1 MGERTHPLRF
11 NHGWAAM
18 NLSVDSSLAAIT
30 LIVLITSALI
40 VLTIAKEDIEERYV
54 ILKNEFPE
62 RLKAQA
68 SLTSSEK
75 MGFSFGILLR
85 EDFTLAE
92 IQYSILCQ
100 RELPSLTNASVDS
113 DLEDIAASVPA
124 VSMLVKETGND
135 IVPFSKEEVE
145 AEHGDEQFEGLFFD
159 FPVVRMYT
167 DPSLS
172 SGVRTS
178 FLFLEDSEETL
189 YFQGCSDFYFNR
201 LGGLFG
207 FVLPDGTPVRS
218 TIEELRIWRDE
229 EATSYTSAA
238 VVPTGWKDIYES
250 PDFGTVAFEDVKK
263 NEKFSVDFTVETPER
278 PAGLIAQVIRVFA
291 DGELLHIQINLIE

>member
-1 MGERTHPLRF
+1 
-11 NHGWAAM
+11 M
-18 NLSVDSSLAAIT
+18 NLSVDSSLAAIIA
-30 LIVLITSALI
+30 IVLITSALI
-40 VLTIAKEDIEERYV
+40 VLTIAKEDVEERYV

-68 SLTSSEK
+68 SLTSSEE

-85 EDFTLAE
+85 EDFTSVE
-92 IQYSILCQ
+92 IQYSILSQ
-100 RELPSLTNASVDS
+100 GELPSPTNASMDGG
-113 DLEDIAASVPA
+113 LEDVVASVPA
-124 VSMLVKETGND
+124 VSMLVNETGND
-135 IVPFSKEEVE
+135 IVPYHKKEVE
-145 AEHGDEQFEGLFFD
+145 AEHGDEQLEGLFFD

-178 FLFLEDSEETL
+178 FLFLENGEEVL
-189 YFQGCSDFYFNR
+189 YFQGCSDFFFNR

-207 FVLPDGTPVRS
+207 FILPDGTPVRS

-238 VVPTGWKDIYES
+238 VVPSGWKDIYES
-250 PDFGTVAFEDVKK
+250 PDFGIVTFEDVKK

-278 PAGLIAQVIRVFA
+278 PAGMLAQVIRVFA
-291 DGELLHIQINLIE
+291 DGELLHLQINLIE